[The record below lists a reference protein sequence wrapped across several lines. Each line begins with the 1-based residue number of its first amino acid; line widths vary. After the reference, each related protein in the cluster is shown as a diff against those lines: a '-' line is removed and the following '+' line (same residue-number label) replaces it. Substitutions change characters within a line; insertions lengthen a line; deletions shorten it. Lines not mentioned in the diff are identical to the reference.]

1 MKLEDIKPRS
11 LRASNETFHQL
22 KIVAVHTKK
31 TQNQVLKQL
40 LETELERLNIKLNQ

>member
-1 MKLEDIKPRS
+1 MD
-11 LRASNETFHQL
+11 ETFYQL

-31 TQNQVLKQL
+31 TQNEVLKQL